1 MDDSVRQAMTR
12 WPSVPGAYDWLHL
25 DRRGNWYLEDR
36 PIRHPGS
43 VDFIARNY
51 FVDERGR
58 ARFQNGPQPVFV
70 HLAYTP
76 WVYRL
81 AAGTDPAAPGS
92 LVTHTGH
99 GVEAVTGA
107 WLDEDGSLL
116 LTTEHGVGVLDDRD
130 LGTAVEAFRD
140 DRGEPLDDDAL
151 AEAAASVSGG
161 GGEPAGLWL
170 ACAGT
175 VVPVAGI
182 RCADVPDTFGFVP
195 DPRPSDDGAG

>member
-1 MDDSVRQAMTR
+1 LDYSVRQAMTR
-12 WPSVPGAYDWLHL
+12 YPSVPGAYDWLYL

-81 AAGTDPAAPGS
+81 VADADPAAPGS
-92 LVTHTGH
+92 LVTHTGY
-99 GVEAVTGA
+99 VVDEVSGA
-107 WLDEDGSLL
+107 WLDDDGSLL
-116 LTTEHGVGVLDDRD
+116 LSTEHGVGVLDDRD
-130 LGTAVEAFRD
+130 LQAVVTAFRD
-140 DRGEPLDDDAL
+140 ERGRPVADDAL
-151 AEAAASVSGG
+151 AEAAAEAGDGGQLAGLHLAWSGG
-161 GGEPAGLWL
+161 L
-170 ACAGT
+170 
-175 VVPVAGI
+175 VPVAGI
-182 RCADVPDTFGFVP
+182 RAADVPEAFSFVR
-195 DPRPSDDGAG
+195 DPRPAGNGAG